1 MIELACPES
10 CPYLIEAR
18 TNASRR
24 EMELRRRETAEHP
37 HDLVLSDA
45 AFLVLESIESAIVS
59 AQRNVG
65 GAALHGLDDSDV
77 LAAVENT
84 IKNLEIEES
93 GLIYEHHAAA
103 RNIDELS
110 HRIRE
115 YIDEIG
121 QDQPAD
127 TRPRRSDILK
137 ALTFTRDAVKAH
149 TLRAPD
155 DPESSR
161 SYIRY
166 TALFYP
172 WPEQATRPLIVS

>member
-18 TNASRR
+18 INASQR
-24 EMELRRRETAEHP
+24 EMALRRQETAQHP
-37 HDLVLSDA
+37 RDLMLNDAALLVLDA
-45 AFLVLESIESAIVS
+45 IGGAIVK
-59 AQRNVG
+59 AQRSVG
-65 GAALHGLDDSDV
+65 AVAFGELEDSDV
-77 LAAVENT
+77 LAAVEIA
-84 IKNLEIEES
+84 IKNFETEES
-93 GLIYEHHAAA
+93 GLIYEHRASAQ
-103 RNIDELS
+103 RVDELS
-110 HRIRE
+110 HRIRK

-121 QDQPAD
+121 KDEPAD

-137 ALTFTRDAVKAH
+137 ALTFTRNAVKAH

-161 SYIRY
+161 TFIRY

-172 WPEQATRPLIVS
+172 WPVEDARPLIV